1 MADPTFTAVDL
12 SRLPAPDI
20 VETLDYETLL
30 ADAVARFKAEMTA
43 VGVTVT
49 TRDSDP
55 AIKLLQTFSYL
66 AQLLRQRVN
75 DAARAVMPAFAVGG
89 DLDNIAALFGI
100 PRKVIT
106 PADDAQGTAAV
117 MESDTEFRRRM
128 VLAPEGFSV
137 AGPEGAYL
145 FHALSADADVLDATA
160 TSPKP
165 DDIKALVRSILNLH
179 SASATLSEAMM
190 AALDAAV
197 WPGTVIVSILT
208 RTGDGE
214 ASTALVSSVEA
225 YLRASDRRPLTDY
238 VKAQSAEIIPYGVD
252 YDLTTYNGPDGEVV
266 LAASIAGVQAYV
278 DESHR
283 VGRDVTMSALYRA
296 AHVEG
301 AQNVHFNSPTEDIGI
316 TRLQA
321 PYCTGVTARL
331 TGTNE

>member
-1 MADPTFTAVDL
+1 MAGMADPTFTAVDL
-12 SRLPAPDI
+12 SRLPAPDVI
-20 VETLDYETLL
+20 ETLDYETLL
-30 ADAVARFKAEMTA
+30 AEAVARFKSEMATL
-43 VGVTVT
+43 GLTVT

-75 DAARAVMPAFAVGG
+75 DAARAVMPAFAVAN

-100 PRKVIT
+100 VRKVIT
-106 PADDAQGTAAV
+106 PADDALGTDDV

-145 FHALSADADVLDATA
+145 FHALSADAEVLDATA
-160 TSPKP
+160 TSP
-165 DDIKALVRSILNLH
+165 S
-179 SASATLSEAMM
+179 
-190 AALDAAV
+190 
-197 WPGTVIVSILT
+197 PGVVIVSILS
-208 RTGDGE
+208 RLGNGA
-214 ASTALVSSVEA
+214 ASQQLVDTVQA
-225 YLRASDRRPLTDY
+225 YVSADERRPLTDF
-238 VKAQSAEIIPYGVD
+238 VTVQSAQIVQYAID

-266 LAASIAGVQAYV
+266 LAASLASVQAYV
-278 DESHR
+278 AESQR
-283 VGRDVTMSALYRA
+283 VGRDITMSALFRA

-301 AQNVHFNSPTEDIGI
+301 AQNVRFNSPTTDIAI

-321 PYCTGVTARL
+321 PYCTGVTGRL